1 MYYYTIIQGG
11 VYITVQNQIRDVRLC
26 TMNSIPPN
34 FSWLLKCKKKYF
46 ILTLEKKWSN
56 FCFSC
61 ITSAPLLLR
70 IAVNDPLK
78 RRNILYDCCKTA
90 RYTLSW
96 TSSLWYSQ
104 YSVPSFTLTTNGIF
118 TVWKQI
124 YKIKSDLLTA
134 INIKSVFLWDMI
146 FVPMNQMMSHPR
158 QP

>member
-1 MYYYTIIQGG
+1 
-11 VYITVQNQIRDVRLC
+11 
-26 TMNSIPPN
+26 MNRIPPN

-46 ILTLEKKWSN
+46 ILTLEKKWSS

-61 ITSAPLLLR
+61 ATSAPLLLR

-118 TVWKQI
+118 TVWKQRYTRLRLSFLQQSI
-124 YKIKSDLLTA
+124 LKLCSCGIWYWYLCTKWQDVTSQTTIILTYKIYNKHLL
-134 INIKSVFLWDMI
+134 V
-146 FVPMNQMMSHPR
+146 
-158 QP
+158 